1 MLLKI
6 NSQTQMKKLL
16 LLSLLFT
23 ISIYAQDAQVKDFDS
38 ILNIE
43 DAKTY
48 IKAAKSKKN
57 KIITFNEAKHQT
69 GLALELYKSGKATV
83 KSDTDKIKYKVI
95 EKSTTTNY
103 RVSYIFFDGLKMTV
117 SQINSTRDKIRTKYK
132 EGTPF
137 SQLAKQYSMDDNA
150 NHGGD
155 LGWFEKGVTH
165 PTFEAEISNSIYK
178 IGDVF
183 TIDIVQNQWYYV
195 ILKTHD
201 PKEIQ
206 EIKVLKVVDPLK

>member
-1 MLLKI
+1 M
-6 NSQTQMKKLL
+6 NKLL
-16 LLSLLFT
+16 LVTLLFT
-23 ISIYAQDAQVKDFDS
+23 ITISAQDAQTKDFDS
-38 ILNIE
+38 IVNME
-43 DAKTY
+43 EAKEY
-48 IKAAKSKKN
+48 IKEKKSEKN

-69 GLALELYKSGKATV
+69 SLAIDLYKNGAATV
-83 KSDTDKIKYKVI
+83 KSDIEKTKYKVI

-117 SQINSTRDKIRTKYK
+117 SQINATRDKIRTKYK

-137 SQLAKQYSMDDNA
+137 SELAKQYSMDGNA

-155 LGWFEKGVTH
+155 LGWFEKGITH
-165 PTFEAEISNSIYK
+165 PTFEAEITNNIYK
-178 IGDVF
+178 VGDVF

-195 ILKTHD
+195 VLKTHE

-206 EIKVLKVVDPLK
+206 EIKVLKIVEPLK

>member
-1 MLLKI
+1 
-6 NSQTQMKKLL
+6 MKKLL

>member
-1 MLLKI
+1 MLHKI
-6 NSQTQMKKLL
+6 KSQIQMNKLL
-16 LLSLLFT
+16 LLALLFT
-23 ISIYAQDAQVKDFDS
+23 ITISAQEKQTKEFDS
-38 ILNIE
+38 ISSIE
-43 DAKTY
+43 DAKIY
-48 IKAAKSKKN
+48 LKEKKSKKN

-69 GLALELYKSGKATV
+69 ALAIDLYKSGSTTV
-83 KSDTDKIKYKVI
+83 KSDTEKTKYKVI
-95 EKSTTTNY
+95 EKVTTTNY

-117 SQINSTRDKIRTKYK
+117 SQINATRDKILKKYK

-137 SQLAKQYSMDDNA
+137 SQLAKQYSMDNNA

-165 PTFEAEISNSIYK
+165 PDFEAEIANSIYK
-178 IGDVF
+178 INDVF

-206 EIKVLKVVDPLK
+206 EIKVLKIVEPLK